1 MCWDLGSATV
11 EWILIGKSS
20 QQPSDQ
26 QDEISAMACMRA
38 HLSLL
43 LGRTTSPP
51 NVVWGTLQLAIRFR
65 VAFNSRLQLI
75 TMWHYVFVR

>member
-1 MCWDLGSATV
+1 
-11 EWILIGKSS
+11 
-20 QQPSDQ
+20 
-26 QDEISAMACMRA
+26 MACMRA